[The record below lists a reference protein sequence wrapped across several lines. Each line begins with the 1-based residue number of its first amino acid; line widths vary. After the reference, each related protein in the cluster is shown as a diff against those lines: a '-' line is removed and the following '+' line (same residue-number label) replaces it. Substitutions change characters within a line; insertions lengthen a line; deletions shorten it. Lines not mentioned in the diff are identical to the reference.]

1 MKLLSGCSKITPISE
16 VMAERVLKWAKPE
29 FDVSV
34 LSYPLGLCSACW
46 LNLSKCERLGA
57 PNHGAK
63 ATWDDFNLQQIYIP
77 RGQEAQSCCCDI
89 CVARRMNHTGSKG
102 FNGTVIKKEKI
113 KNLPKG
119 EHILK
124 KAEGKKNERNG
135 MY

>member
-34 LSYPLGLCSACW
+34 LSYPLGLCSACQ

-57 PNHGAK
+57 PNQGAK
-63 ATWDDFNLQQIYIP
+63 ATWDAFNLQKIYIP

-89 CVARRMNHTGSKG
+89 CVARWTNHTGSKG
-102 FNGTVIKKEKI
+102 LNGTEIKKEKI
-113 KNLPKG
+113 KILPKG
-119 EHILK
+119 
-124 KAEGKKNERNG
+124 
-135 MY
+135 